1 MFNLCGWVSPNSE
14 HSYYIGSA
22 YKCGDKKFPF
32 LGKDHMQLALVGQ
45 VKSEFRIL
53 WGLGHVL
60 NNHEWEI
67 PISAFTFKEEYLNF

>member
-1 MFNLCGWVSPNSE
+1 
-14 HSYYIGSA
+14 
-22 YKCGDKKFPF
+22 
-32 LGKDHMQLALVGQ
+32 MQLALLGQ

-67 PISAFTFKEEYLNF
+67 PISAFTFKEEYLNFQDKFMNESDVEEYAVFSGLENFDPYPGG